1 MGQFE
6 ELSFTTFL
14 VLELWWKISKT
25 YACTLRKIY
34 PNLLDYL
41 SQLGGILVK
50 LKFPRKNGGS
60 EKNWSSIAPAPNPE
74 KRVPRGLTIV
84 QSAPFKFFK
93 GLNKDICFCISV
105 GNVSNT
111 TFLLT
116 ELGKP
121 IECQKIIHHTRYEII
136 PLEKTFFTLQFQ
148 QQKKKNEQV
157 HVGHLHHL
165 RRSNFGNGYWQI
177 VLIAKSNAKNL
188 TWYMP

>member
-1 MGQFE
+1 MFSQHL
-6 ELSFTTFL
+6 LSFL
-14 VLELWWKISKT
+14 KVLTKT
-25 YACTLRKIY
+25 YVFGC
-34 PNLLDYL
+34 
-41 SQLGGILVK
+41 
-50 LKFPRKNGGS
+50 F
-60 EKNWSSIAPAPNPE
+60 
-74 KRVPRGLTIV
+74 LT
-84 QSAPFKFFK
+84 
-93 GLNKDICFCISV
+93 CISV

-188 TWYMP
+188 T